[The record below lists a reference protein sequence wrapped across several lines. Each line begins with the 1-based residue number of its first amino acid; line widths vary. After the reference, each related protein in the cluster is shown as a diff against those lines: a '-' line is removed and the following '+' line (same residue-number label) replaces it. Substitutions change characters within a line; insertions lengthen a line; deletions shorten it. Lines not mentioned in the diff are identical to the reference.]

1 MESNFCGCAKSKR
14 THAGDSGKP
23 AAALDG
29 AGRCVVC
36 HIVCAEPLLS
46 WTPPCIPAPST
57 RCRTACGDP
66 NSLEAVT
73 VITFAVTSSSTHPAE
88 AGVDAV
94 IATSRISQHNMT
106 TAAFIVFRF
115 CVNRVSITTRFSPKD
130 VLQLQHLCRA
140 AKLS

>member
-46 WTPPCIPAPST
+46 WMPPWIPDPST

-73 VITFAVTSSSTHPAE
+73 VITFAVISSSTHTAH
-88 AGVDAV
+88 AGDDAI
-94 IATSRISQHNMT
+94 IATSRISRSEEHT
-106 TAAFIVFRF
+106 
-115 CVNRVSITTRFSPKD
+115 SE
-130 VLQLQHLCRA
+130 LQSLRHLVCR
-140 AKLS
+140 